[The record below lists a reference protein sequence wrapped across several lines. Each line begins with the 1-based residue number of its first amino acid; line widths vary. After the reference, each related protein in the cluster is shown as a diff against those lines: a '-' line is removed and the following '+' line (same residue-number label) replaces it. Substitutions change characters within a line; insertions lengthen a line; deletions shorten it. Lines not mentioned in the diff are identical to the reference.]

1 MSDSSYPS
9 DPAAADGVAVDPE
22 DAWGILTWQEL
33 ARHFARGVVVVASP
47 ATDLIAVAQ
56 SMAADDAASIGRL
69 VEAGQLVRASDDDAR
84 AWVKSEPS
92 FRCVVV
98 APWVLVQPL
107 H

>member
-1 MSDSSYPS
+1 MADPIEALEASS
-9 DPAAADGVAVDPE
+9 GT
-22 DAWGILTWQEL
+22 LTWHEL

-47 ATDLIAVAQ
+47 GCDLVAVAAR
-56 SMAADDAASIGRL
+56 MAADDADAVRALLEDGTL
-69 VEAGQLVRASDDDAR
+69 ARASDDDAR
-84 AWVKSEPS
+84 GWVVSEPS